1 MKRMH
6 NYISDGTWFDKDTIC
21 EKIVDCENGSG
32 IYKGLRLGS
41 VDEELCQDDEFKI
54 EEITNGY

>member
-1 MKRMH
+1 MH